1 VIDWTSMLCCKH
13 RSGGGVQSEMKL
25 DNRGGSAGRP
35 AMHVAMAN
43 HACQVDPPKKPEG
56 DHTITASSKA
66 TENVKDCI
74 PADPP
79 GAFLGNGPAVDNH
92 T

>member
-1 VIDWTSMLCCKH
+1 
-13 RSGGGVQSEMKL
+13 
-25 DNRGGSAGRP
+25 
-35 AMHVAMAN
+35 MHVAMAN